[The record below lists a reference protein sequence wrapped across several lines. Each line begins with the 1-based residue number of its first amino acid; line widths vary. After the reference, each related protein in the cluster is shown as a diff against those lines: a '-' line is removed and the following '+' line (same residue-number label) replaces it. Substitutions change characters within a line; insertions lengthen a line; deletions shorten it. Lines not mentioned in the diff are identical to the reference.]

1 MKMPFS
7 SLSRETRIG
16 LVVLLVLLLFFAAIK
31 LWLFPLLTGGTHSAA
46 AGDRP
51 DDTTL
56 REVRDFE
63 QRRRADSLRY
73 IQARQ
78 AQWDEWQREKAE
90 RQRAREQQEAEY
102 QANRA
107 RWDAEKAERAARR
120 AEREA
125 RYDSLRRLRPQKL
138 AQGAH
143 LDANSADTADFQR
156 IPGVG
161 TAYARAIVGYRERL
175 GGFID
180 ARQLTEINGL
190 PYDAAHCSALS
201 APTPQ
206 PQSRDVQSTGAAP
219 LSQLRTSEIHREPA
233 QQNRSAAWVGRS
245 ARLPPVHGARPRSA
259 CALCVFLITLST
271 NRLRLPQY
279 IDHNKTPSR
288 PTDFIENKHT
298 ATQKN
303 DIYNYTT
310 STTQQPPDKNW
321 TGRQRHLPSHRDD
334 VRGDVHIKE
343 RFSSTPTFKTQKNRR
358 NKSSCRFQFSQV
370 PNFRACRH
378 ALATYVAL
386 SLGLYRVSLY
396 AVRSCAV
403 SLSAVL
409 VGTVSHRHAVA
420 VVSSGSLSLVTARSE
435 RDSCESYEHENQ
447 FLHCCVS
454 LE

>member
-1 MKMPFS
+1 MQNSSITSDIAKFGVCATAIRSLALLHFFKCCPMKMPFS

-16 LVVLLVLLLFFAAIK
+16 LVVLLVLLLLFAAIK
-31 LWLFPLLTGGTHSAA
+31 LWLFPLLTGGTHPAA

-51 DDTTL
+51 DDAAL

-73 IQARQ
+73 VQARQ

-90 RQRAREQQEAEY
+90 RQRAREQREAEY

-190 PYDAAHCSALS
+190 PYDAANWVRI
-201 APTPQ
+201 APHFQ
-206 PQSRDVQSTGAAP
+206 PQR
-219 LSQLRTSEIHREPA
+219 LNL
-233 QQNRSAAWVGRS
+233 NRA
-245 ARLPPVHGARPRSA
+245 
-259 CALCVFLITLST
+259 
-271 NRLRLPQY
+271 
-279 IDHNKTPSR
+279 
-288 PTDFIENKHT
+288 
-298 ATQKN
+298 
-303 DIYNYTT
+303 
-310 STTQQPPDKNW
+310 
-321 TGRQRHLPSHRDD
+321 
-334 VRGDVHIKE
+334 
-343 RFSSTPTFKTQKNRR
+343 TFKALVRHPYLNYEQVKFIVNRR
-358 NKSSCRFQFSQV
+358 NKIGPLRGWDDLRGCPLF
-370 PNFRACRH
+370 
-378 ALATYVAL
+378 T
-386 SLGLYRVSLY
+386 
-396 AVRSCAV
+396 
-403 SLSAVL
+403 
-409 VGTVSHRHAVA
+409 
-420 VVSSGSLSLVTARSE
+420 E
-435 RDSCESYEHENQ
+435 RDHDRLTPY
-447 FLHCCVS
+447 VS
-454 LE
+454 F